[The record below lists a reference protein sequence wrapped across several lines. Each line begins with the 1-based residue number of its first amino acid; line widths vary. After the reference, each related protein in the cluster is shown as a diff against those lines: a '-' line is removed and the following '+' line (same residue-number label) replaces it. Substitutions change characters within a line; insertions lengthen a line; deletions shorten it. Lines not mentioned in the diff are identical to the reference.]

1 MSYINT
7 KRGTPLLNQET
18 SESGAIIIVQQGI
31 LPSFYIR
38 FTLYKYMCF
47 PYYSSL
53 LYMSFGVFEIE
64 LCTEP
69 FSECSVCGRC

>member
-1 MSYINT
+1 MHIFLRVYVIYKHK

-18 SESGAIIIVQQGI
+18 SESGAINVQQGI

-53 LYMSFGVFEIE
+53 LYMSLGVFEIGI
-64 LCTEP
+64 
-69 FSECSVCGRC
+69 VR